1 MDDTISDMDI
11 ELEQKDNK
19 IQFLQ
24 DKVGIP
30 DSKFVEEEM
39 NRLDLNKISSKDRF
53 DRIMNRFKKHLLI
66 VNICKIKSHKT
77 IIFKE
82 KICFENYLSIET
94 IS

>member
-1 MDDTISDMDI
+1 MGDKISDMDI

-19 IQFLQ
+19 IQFLE

-30 DSKFVEEEM
+30 DSKIDEEM
-39 NRLDLNKISSKDRF
+39 NRLDLNKISSKDNI
-53 DRIMNRFKKHLLI
+53 DRIMNRFKKHLKI
-66 VNICKIKSHKT
+66 VNICKNKSHET

-82 KICFENYLSIET
+82 KICFEKYLFIET